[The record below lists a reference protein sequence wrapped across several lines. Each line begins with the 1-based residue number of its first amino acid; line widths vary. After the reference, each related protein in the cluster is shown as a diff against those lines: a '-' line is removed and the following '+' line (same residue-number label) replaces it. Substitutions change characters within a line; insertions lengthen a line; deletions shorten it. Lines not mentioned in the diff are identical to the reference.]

1 LASLLLVFYQGFAQQ
16 FYQGEVWQ
24 LLTSTGPVARLVL
37 LLLLAFSI
45 LSWAIIIRKLQ
56 TFRAARHESLEFL
69 QVFRQS
75 KKLSEIRA
83 FCRTL
88 KESPLPEVFQFG
100 YREIE
105 SQASM
110 SEGQGKPRI
119 RSLDAVRRALQMGA
133 SAEIGRL
140 EEWLVWLA
148 TTGTVTPFVGLFGTV
163 WGIIDAFHGLASGT
177 SGATLH
183 SVAPGIA
190 EALITTAAGLL
201 TAIPAVIAYNILLQ
215 RIREF
220 GNQMDDFLLEFLN
233 MTERYFVD

>member
-1 LASLLLVFYQGFAQQ
+1 MTAALLVFYQGFSQDL
-16 FYQGEVWQ
+16 YQGEVWQ
-24 LLTSTGPVARLVL
+24 LLTNTGPVARLVL

-45 LSWAIIIRKLQ
+45 LSWAIIFRKLR
-56 TFRAARHESLEFL
+56 TFRVAKHESLEFL

-83 FCRTL
+83 FCRSL
-88 KESPLPEVFQFG
+88 KESPLPEVFQSG

-110 SEGQGKPRI
+110 TEGQAKPRI
-119 RSLDAVRRALQMGA
+119 RSVEAVRRALQIGA
-133 SAEIGRL
+133 STEIGRL
-140 EEWLVWLA
+140 EHWLVWLA
-148 TTGTVTPFVGLFGTV
+148 TTGSVTPFVGLFGTV
-163 WGIIDAFHGLASGT
+163 WGIIDAFHGLATGG
-177 SGATLH
+177 GATLH

-190 EALITTAAGLL
+190 EALITTAAGLF

-220 GNQMDDFLLEFLN
+220 ATQMDDFSLEFLN
-233 MTERYFVD
+233 MTERYFTD

>member
-1 LASLLLVFYQGFAQQ
+1 MAAALLVFYQGFTQD

-24 LLTSTGPVARLVL
+24 LLTNTGPVARLVL
-37 LLLLAFSI
+37 LMLLGFSI
-45 LSWAIIIRKLQ
+45 LSWAIIIQKLRI
-56 TFRAARHESLEFL
+56 FRAAKRESAEFL
-69 QVFRQS
+69 KVFRQS

-88 KESPLPEVFQFG
+88 KVSPLPEVFQSG

-110 SEGQGKPRI
+110 TESPGKPRI
-119 RSLDAVRRALQMGA
+119 RSLEAVRRALQIGSSM
-133 SAEIGRL
+133 ELGRL

-148 TTGTVTPFVGLFGTV
+148 TTGAVTPFVGLFGTV
-163 WGIIDAFHGLASGT
+163 WGIIDAFHGLATAGT
-177 SGATLH
+177 ASLH

-190 EALITTAAGLL
+190 EALITTAAGLFA
-201 TAIPAVIAYNILLQ
+201 AIPAVIAYNYFLQ
-215 RIREF
+215 RIKEF
-220 GNQMDDFLLEFLN
+220 GTQMDDFALEFLN